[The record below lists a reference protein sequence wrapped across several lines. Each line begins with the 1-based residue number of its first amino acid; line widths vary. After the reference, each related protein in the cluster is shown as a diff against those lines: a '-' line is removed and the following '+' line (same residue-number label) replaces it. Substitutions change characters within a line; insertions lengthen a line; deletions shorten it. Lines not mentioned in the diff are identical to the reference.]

1 MLWIRPQAR
10 RAKEHRA
17 TIDAVK
23 KGDDVITAG
32 GIRGRVTKVSDDEAE
47 VEIAS
52 GVRVKVIKAT
62 LTQVLGQQRKARE
75 RLMLEFPRWKVW
87 LVSLVVAIGVFFS
100 IPSLLAGTPLA
111 GKWPSWAP
119 HAKINLGLD
128 LAGGSHLLLEA
139 DARDAQKQRLQSMEN
154 SVATELRHN
163 PRIDI
168 GDISTAGGRLSFM
181 LRDPT
186 QVDAAVE
193 RLRTL
198 TQPVGLTGN
207 RDWDVQVVEFD
218 PNRADPDGE
227 RNRPARS
234 SRRWA
239 SRATSSAAGSTR
251 GHQGN
256 HRHHRGQQPHPGR
269 GARRREPRSL
279 KKLIGQ
285 TARLEFK
292 LVDLNANP
300 ADVQQGRAPPGSQAL
315 PMAEGGGYMAV
326 TRRVM
331 VSGDQLTDARQG
343 YDQDGRPTVDLVFNS
358 TGARRFGR
366 VTQEN
371 VNKPF
376 AIILDDKILS
386 APNINEPILGGRAQI
401 SGNFTVQSANDLAV
415 SLASGKLPVK
425 LNVIEER
432 TIGPD
437 LGKDS
442 IHKGVIASLIGTLG
456 VIIFMLIT
464 YGRFGVYATIA
475 LIVNGFLIFGTMAV
489 FNATLTLPGIAGFIL
504 TIGAAVDANVLINE
518 RIREEIRRGRRLIDA
533 VETGYREAFRA
544 IFDANVTHVI
554 SAGIMAYFGSGPVR
568 GFAVVLL
575 IGVVTSVFTA
585 VYFTR
590 MLVAL
595 WIRRTRPR
603 ALHI

>member
-1 MLWIRPQAR
+1 
-10 RAKEHRA
+10 
-17 TIDAVK
+17 
-23 KGDDVITAG
+23 
-32 GIRGRVTKVSDDEAE
+32 
-47 VEIAS
+47 
-52 GVRVKVIKAT
+52 
-62 LTQVLGQQRKARE
+62 
-75 RLMLEFPRWKVW
+75 MLEFPRWKVW
-87 LVSLVVAIGVFFS
+87 LVTLVVAIGVLLS
-100 IPSLLAGTPLA
+100 IPSLIAGTPVA
-111 GKWPSWAP
+111 GSWPKWLPQY
-119 HAKINLGLD
+119 KISLGLD

-139 DARDAQKQRLQSMEN
+139 DAQDAQKQRLQGMED
-154 SVATELRHN
+154 SVATELRRD

-168 GDISTAGGRLSFM
+168 GDISTAGGRLSF
-181 LRDPT
+181 LVRNPT

-193 RLRTL
+193 RMRNL
-198 TQPVGLTGN
+198 TKPVALTGN
-207 RDWDVQVVEFD
+207 RDWDVSVVD
-218 PNRADPDGE
+218 
-227 RNRPARS
+227 
-234 SRRWA
+234 
-239 SRATSSAAGSTR
+239 STR
-251 GHQGN
+251 VVLTPTASGTAQALKDAMGVA
-256 HRHHRGQQPHPGR
+256 RDVV
-269 GARRREPRSL
+269 RRRIDPGGTKEITVITEGGNRILVQVPGVEDPEAL

-292 LVDLNANP
+292 LVDLSANP
-300 ADVQQGRAPPGSQAL
+300 ADVQQGRAPPGSQVL
-315 PMAEGGGYMAV
+315 PMADGSGFMAV
-326 TRRVM
+326 KRRVM
-331 VSGDQLTDARQG
+331 VSGDQLTDAQQSF
-343 YDQDGRPTVDLVFNS
+343 DQDGRPDINIKFN
-358 TGARRFGR
+358 TAGARRFGR

-386 APNINEPILGGRAQI
+386 APNINEPILGGNAQI
-401 SGNFTVQSANDLAV
+401 SGSFTVQSAHDLAV

-432 TIGPD
+432 TVGPD

-442 IHKGVIASLIGTLG
+442 IHKGVIASVIGTVG
-456 VIIFMLIT
+456 VMLFMLVT
-464 YGRFGVYATIA
+464 YGRFGVYANIA
-475 LIVNGFLIFGTMAV
+475 LIVNAFLILGIMAM

-533 VETGYREAFRA
+533 VETGYHEAFRA

-554 SAGIMAYFGSGPVR
+554 SAAIMAYFGSGPVR

-603 ALHI
+603 ELHI